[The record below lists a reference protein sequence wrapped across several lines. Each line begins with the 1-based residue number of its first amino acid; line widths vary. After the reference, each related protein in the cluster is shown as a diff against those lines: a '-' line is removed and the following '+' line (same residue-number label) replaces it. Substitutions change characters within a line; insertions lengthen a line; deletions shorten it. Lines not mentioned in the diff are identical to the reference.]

1 MLRKGN
7 EALTSMSAA
16 DEASTRPSRTG
27 ATMDISTAIIEAA
40 HILGNNRALTEH
52 GTALGGLEAHSMKI
66 AEAINGL
73 SEQMGRIADA
83 LEESNRA

>member
-1 MLRKGN
+1 
-7 EALTSMSAA
+7 
-16 DEASTRPSRTG
+16 
-27 ATMDISTAIIEAA
+27 MDISTAIIEAA
-40 HILGNNRALTEH
+40 HILSNNRALTPE
-52 GTALGGLEAHSMKI
+52 GAALGGLEAHSMKI

>member
-1 MLRKGN
+1 MSN
-7 EALTSMSAA
+7 AWNSVSSNLTRRSEYPAPL
-16 DEASTRPSRTG
+16 EQEKH
-27 ATMDISTAIIEAA
+27 MDISTAIIEAA

-66 AEAINGL
+66 AEAINNL

>member
-1 MLRKGN
+1 
-7 EALTSMSAA
+7 
-16 DEASTRPSRTG
+16 
-27 ATMDISTAIIEAA
+27 MDISTAIIEAA

-66 AEAINGL
+66 AEALVQASVPFEDVAYQL
-73 SEQMGRIADA
+73 SRIADA

>member
-1 MLRKGN
+1 
-7 EALTSMSAA
+7 
-16 DEASTRPSRTG
+16 
-27 ATMDISTAIIEAA
+27 MDISTAIIEAA
-40 HILGNNRALTEH
+40 HILSNNRALTEH

>member
-1 MLRKGN
+1 
-7 EALTSMSAA
+7 
-16 DEASTRPSRTG
+16 
-27 ATMDISTAIIEAA
+27 MDISTAIIEAA
-40 HILGNNRALTEH
+40 HILGNNRALTPE
-52 GTALGGLEAHSMKI
+52 GAALGGLEAHSMKI

>member
-1 MLRKGN
+1 
-7 EALTSMSAA
+7 MSVGLKNY
-16 DEASTRPSRTG
+16 TLMPNKHRPSRTG
-27 ATMDISTAIIEAA
+27 ETMDIPTAIIEAA